1 MKYSKHRN
9 YRDFVVIEE
18 EIDMK
23 KQTKKQTKK
32 TNENKTKKV
41 VAKKENAVKSFFKK
55 IASKLF

>member
-1 MKYSKHRN
+1 MKYSKNRN
-9 YRDFVVIEE
+9 YRDLVNIEE

-32 TNENKTKKV
+32 KTETKVKKV
-41 VAKKENAVKSFFKK
+41 EVKKENPIKSFFKK